1 MRLPVKES
9 SLSVIVL
16 LEIVIVMQDAFICL
30 DRVYLSVLSFLQS
43 AAGDLARTPLE
54 GSKQRSSSAPLLVG

>member
-54 GSKQRSSSAPLLVG
+54 GSTRSFSAPLLVG